1 MADQTKHLWRPSR
14 YVTND
19 TEIHELFHCFIG
31 LTGSNDMD
39 DLSRRNVLRVGGT
52 LGALGA
58 LSALAAPASAQP
70 WHWSPAG
77 SVPGTGSGA
86 DPRQTWDTQADP
98 LVASLLDRGDVPK
111 VNELL
116 RTWKKNGQP
125 LPAGLP
131 SDLRDF
137 MEQARQLPSWTDQN
151 KLAAAVRFNEKRGL
165 YLGVLYGFASGMMS
179 TVIPKEALAVY
190 YSKGGANM
198 KNRISKTAKLGY
210 DIGSRNAFQA
220 DGEMIVTSVKTRL
233 VHAAVRHLLPQSPH
247 WTHMAPED
255 VPISQHDMMVTW
267 HSLPTT
273 AMRNLNAW
281 NVKVPTDESDGFL
294 HSWQLSAHLLGI
306 EDQYIPAT
314 WNEAESQA
322 TQVLD
327 PILAP
332 TPEGIKLADI
342 LLDLGAGLD
351 FTLLTRPIL
360 GALTRFMLGNEIAN
374 WLNIPR
380 EPVWSTLL
388 ETAWG
393 PFVKVR
399 EGLLPVPLAPHA
411 YWTFDELLRQ
421 FVLLYMSE
429 LRPISIEIPEFNN
442 PNYR

>member
-1 MADQTKHLWRPSR
+1 MA
-14 YVTND
+14 
-19 TEIHELFHCFIG
+19 E
-31 LTGSNDMD
+31 
-39 DLSRRNVLRVGGT
+39 LSRRNILKAGGA

-58 LSALAAPASAQP
+58 LAVAAPAQARP
-70 WHWSPAG
+70 WKWSPAG
-77 SVPGTGSGA
+77 SVLGTGSGA
-86 DPRQTWDTQADP
+86 DPRQVWDAEADP
-98 LVASLLDRGDVPK
+98 LVASLLDRGEVPR
-111 VNELL
+111 VNDLL
-116 RTWKKNGQP
+116 RTWTKNGQP

-131 SDLRDF
+131 ADLRDF
-137 MEQARQLPSWTDQN
+137 MEHARQLPPWTDWG
-151 KLAAAVRFNEKRGL
+151 KLDSAVEFNEKRGL

-198 KNRISKTAKLGY
+198 KRRISKTAKLGY
-210 DIGSRNAFQA
+210 DVGSRNAFRP

-247 WTHMAPED
+247 WANAAPED
-255 VPISQHDMMVTW
+255 IPISQHDMMVTW

-273 AMRNLNAW
+273 VMRTLREW
-281 NVKVPTDESDGFL
+281 KVPIPAGESAGFL
-294 HSWQLSAHLLGI
+294 HSWQLSGHLLGI

-314 WNEAESQA
+314 WEQADSQA
-322 TQVLD
+322 VDVLD

-332 TPEGIKLADI
+332 TPEGIKLADT

-351 FTLLTRPIL
+351 LTLLSRPIL
-360 GALTRFMLGNEIAN
+360 GALTRFMLGDTVAD
-374 WLNIPR
+374 WLHIPR
-380 EPVWSTLL
+380 EPVWGTLL
-388 ETAWG
+388 DVAWG
-393 PFVKVR
+393 PFIAVR
-399 EGLLPVPLAPHA
+399 EGLLPLPMAPDA